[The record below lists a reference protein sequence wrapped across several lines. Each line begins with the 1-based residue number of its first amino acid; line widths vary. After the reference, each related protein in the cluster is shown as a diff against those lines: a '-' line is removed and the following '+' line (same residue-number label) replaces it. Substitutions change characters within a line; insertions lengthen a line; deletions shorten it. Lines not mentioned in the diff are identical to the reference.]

1 MSYINPQNLQQYLI
15 LHALQKI
22 MKHCKTW
29 QSTCPKH
36 SHTDPCHP
44 YCWALV
50 ESGEHKPKKPQI
62 DCLKEG
68 AHTLN
73 PTAKHMAAKSEEKC
87 AILWEEKVK
96 VLNVPITV
104 AQIHL
109 KGRITGRKERDCEN
123 PFSVLDNSM
132 RMHGESAPSLLGFQ
146 SQVHEQK
153 PNNVQMVISPVS
165 ANQNRISCSAIKQD
179 T

>member
-1 MSYINPQNLQQYLI
+1 M
-15 LHALQKI
+15 
-22 MKHCKTW
+22 W
-29 QSTCPKH
+29 QSTCLKH
-36 SHTDPCHP
+36 SHTDPVP
-44 YCWALV
+44 FLLLS
-50 ESGEHKPKKPQI
+50 SGWVRRVPTKKT
-62 DCLKEG
+62 CLKEV

-87 AILWEEKVK
+87 AILWEEEVK

-132 RMHGESAPSLLGFQ
+132 RMHGESAPSILGFQ
-146 SQVHEQK
+146 SQGHERK
-153 PNNVQMVISPVS
+153 PNTVQMAISPVS
-165 ANQNRISCSAIKQD
+165 ANQNRISCSAIRQD
-179 T
+179 TKKWINLMKLIVH